1 MPERLLTS
9 RAELDA
15 ALLQLLP
22 LARQS
27 IRIFDGDLSS
37 FPLENPERIALLQ
50 EFLLRPNARLT
61 LVLQHPAP
69 SQAGS
74 PRLVQLARQYSHA
87 FTWLQAPESLSN
99 LQDAMLLADAEHA
112 LVRFHREQPRGKCI
126 EADARAC
133 HPYGKRFEAILA
145 EGCSAVTHTPL
156 GL

>member
-9 RAELDA
+9 RTELDA

-22 LARQS
+22 LAQQS

-50 EFLLRPNARLT
+50 EFLRRPNTRLT
-61 LVLQHPAP
+61 LVLQHPGP
-69 SQAGS
+69 SQTGC
-74 PRLVQLARQYSHA
+74 PRLVQLARQHSHA
-87 FTWLQAPESLSN
+87 FTWLQAPESLAN
-99 LQDAMLLADAEHA
+99 LQDAMLLIDAEHA

-133 HPYGKRFEAILA
+133 HPYGKRFDAILA
-145 EGCSAVTHTPL
+145 EGCGAVAHTPL

>member
-22 LARQS
+22 LAQQS

-50 EFLLRPNARLT
+50 EFLRRPNACLT
-61 LVLQHPAP
+61 LVLQHPIP
-69 SQAGS
+69 SQTGC
-74 PRLVQLARQYSHA
+74 PRLVQLARQHSHA
-87 FTWLQAPESLSN
+87 LTWLQAPESLAN
-99 LQDAMLLADAEHA
+99 LQDAMLLVDAEHA
-112 LVRFHREQPRGKCI
+112 LVRFHRDQPRGKCI
-126 EADARAC
+126 EADTRAC

-145 EGCSAVTHTPL
+145 EGCSAVAHTPL